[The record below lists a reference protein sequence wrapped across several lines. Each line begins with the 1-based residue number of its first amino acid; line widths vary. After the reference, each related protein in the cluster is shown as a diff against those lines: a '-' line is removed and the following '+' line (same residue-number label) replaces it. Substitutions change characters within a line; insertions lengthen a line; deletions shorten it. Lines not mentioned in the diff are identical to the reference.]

1 MIIRAL
7 RAELIKGRHA
17 PVWIAFV
24 VLPLIPAFLGT
35 FNYLGNL
42 ALLKSSWYSLWT
54 QHTLFASYFSCRRC
68 SPFTAPGNG
77 DWKTPIIIS
86 TAFSRRQFLPR
97 RSISASSFRR
107 SA

>member
-54 QHTLFASYFSCRRC
+54 QHTLFASYFFLPALLAVYCAWEWRLEN
-68 SPFTAPGNG
+68 T
-77 DWKTPIIIS
+77 IIIS